1 MEDKS
6 SDRRSAEF
14 KADVAIL
21 AGGFGSRLKAVI
33 GNNIPKPM
41 APFNGI
47 PLLRY
52 QIDLCRKYGFTN
64 ILILVHHLGN
74 VITEYFDDGGDFGVN
89 IHYMFEP
96 VPRGTAG
103 ALADCSHLLAD
114 EFIVIYGDTFL
125 DVDLRY
131 FFNYKLAKS
140 KLLTFV
146 HPNSHPYDSDL
157 LVLDSDGYVVHV
169 FRPKISG
176 DTVYNNVV
184 NAGLYVCN
192 IDVFKD
198 HVPPVGQMDIS
209 SELFPRLIRNGDCIQ
224 SYRSVEYIKDMGTPE
239 RYKRVQ
245 LDVLNGIPEMLSNRN
260 LRRCVFLDRDGV
272 INKEIGHLSDVSD
285 FVLLDGVGE
294 SIKLL
299 NQAGFL
305 VICITNQPVI
315 ARGELTISDLE
326 KIHMKME
333 SDLGLEGAFLDGIYF
348 CPHHPDLGF
357 EGEVKEL
364 KKICACRKPEP
375 GMIFDAQQEFN
386 IDLKQSWFVGDHN
399 RDIQAGINAGTKTIL
414 LSDDIQSGVRAD
426 VSFRTL
432 FQAVE
437 YILNS
442 AVVESDSKL
451 ETHFTR
457 KDK

>member
-1 MEDKS
+1 MENNS
-6 SDRRSAEF
+6 SDYRNAEF

-21 AGGFGSRLKAVI
+21 AGGFGSRLKTVI

-41 APFNGI
+41 ALFQGL

-52 QIDLCRKYGFTN
+52 QIELCRKYGFTK
-64 ILILVHHLGN
+64 ILVLVHHLGS
-74 VITEYFDDGGDFGVN
+74 VITEYFGDGSDFGVK
-89 IHYMFEP
+89 IKYMFEP

-103 ALADCSHLLAD
+103 AIADCSHLLAN

-125 DVDLRY
+125 EVDLRK
-131 FFNYKLAKS
+131 FFNYKSAKS

-146 HPNSHPYDSDL
+146 HPNSHPFDSDL
-157 LVLDSDGYVVHV
+157 LVLDTNGYVDNV
-169 FRPKISG
+169 FRPKNSG
-176 DTVYNNVV
+176 DTVYKNVV

-192 IDVFKD
+192 IEIFNNYVS
-198 HVPPVGQMDIS
+198 PLGQMDIS
-209 SELFPRLIRNGDCIQ
+209 SELFPIMIRNCDSIQ
-224 SYRSVEYIKDMGTPE
+224 SYRSAEYIKDMGTPE

-245 LDVLNGIPEMLSNRN
+245 LDQINGIPEMLSSRN

-272 INKEIGHLSDVSD
+272 INKETGYLSDISD
-285 FVLLDGVGE
+285 FELLDDVGE

-299 NQAGFL
+299 NQAGFI

-333 SDLGLEGAFLDGIYF
+333 SDLGLQGAYLDDIYF
-348 CPHHPDLGF
+348 CPHHPDSGF

-364 KKICACRKPEP
+364 KKICTCRKPEP
-375 GMIFDAQQEFN
+375 GMIFEAQRKFN
-386 IDLKQSWFVGDHN
+386 IDLKQSWVVGDHN
-399 RDIQAGINAGTKTIL
+399 RDIEAGISAGTKTIL
-414 LSDDIQSGVRAD
+414 LSDEIQVGIRCDKTFS
-426 VSFRTL
+426 TL

-437 YILNS
+437 HILYI
-442 AVVESDSKL
+442 AGVASD
-451 ETHFTR
+451 R
-457 KDK
+457 

>member
-1 MEDKS
+1 MVYNLWESNVLEDNS
-6 SDRRSAEF
+6 SDRRNAEF

-41 APFNGI
+41 ALFNGI

-52 QIDLCRKYGFTN
+52 QIELCRKYGFTN
-64 ILILVHHLGN
+64 ILILVHHLGS
-74 VITEYFDDGGDFGVN
+74 VITEYFDDGSDSGVN
-89 IHYMFEP
+89 IKYMFEP

-125 DVDLRY
+125 DVDLRD

-169 FRPKISG
+169 FRPKNSG

-192 IDVFKD
+192 IDIFNNY
-198 HVPPVGQMDIS
+198 VPPVGQMDIS
-209 SELFPRLIRNGDCIQ
+209 SELFPKMIRNGDSIQ

-245 LDVLNGIPEMLSNRN
+245 LDLLNGIPEVLSSRN

-272 INKEIGHLSDVSD
+272 INKEIGYLSDVSD

-315 ARGELTISDLE
+315 ARGELTIPDLE

-348 CPHHPDLGF
+348 CPHHPDSGF

-375 GMIFDAQQEFN
+375 GMIFNAQREFN

-414 LSDDIQSGVRAD
+414 LSDEIQAGVRSD
-426 VSFRTL
+426 ESFSTL

-437 YILNS
+437 HILNT
-442 AVVESDSKL
+442 AGVDSD
-451 ETHFTR
+451 R
-457 KDK
+457 